1 MNVVYKDDA
10 KVSVEAAIAL
20 YKESTSDRQRY
31 VMTQQTGTQYYD
43 ASQQSKSSAKFK
55 IKDILGSN
63 LSSSDGRITVL

>member
-31 VMTQQTGTQYYD
+31 VMTQ
-43 ASQQSKSSAKFK
+43 
-55 IKDILGSN
+55 
-63 LSSSDGRITVL
+63 